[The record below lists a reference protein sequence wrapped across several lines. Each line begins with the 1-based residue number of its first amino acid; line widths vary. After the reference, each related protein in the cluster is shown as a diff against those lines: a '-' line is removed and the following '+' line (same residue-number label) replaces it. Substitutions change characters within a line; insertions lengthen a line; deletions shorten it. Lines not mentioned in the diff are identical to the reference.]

1 MTQDGYGG
9 LREQLE
15 KMEWPSIFP
24 FKFIVPIEKVDSV
37 LSLFEKQ
44 DTTTKISRKGNYV
57 SVTAKPFMY
66 SSEHVIDKYKEA
78 NKIEGLLAL

>member
-1 MTQDGYGG
+1 MKEDEYEG

-15 KMEWPSIFP
+15 QMAWPAIYP
-24 FKFIVPIEKVDSV
+24 FKFIVPIDKLEVT
-37 LSLFEKQ
+37 LNLFEKQ

-66 SSEHVIDKYKEA
+66 SSEHVIEKYKEA
-78 NKIEGLLAL
+78 NLIDGLLAL